1 MENTTYLIKTVTVV
15 AGDPQ
20 SVKAQ
25 VPNNKVAPVSWEKL
39 HEIVEMYFNEIKK
52 VYGIFGFKKMV
63 VTLEY
68 VDVNEP
74 NHIRAIDF
82 GFDKEGD
89 VYCS

>member
-1 MENTTYLIKTVTVV
+1 MENTTYLIKNVNVV
-15 AGDPQ
+15 AEDPQ
-20 SVKAQ
+20 TINVKK
-25 VPNNKVAPVSWEKL
+25 PNIKIEPVSWEKL

-52 VYGIFGFKKMV
+52 VYGIFGFKKIV
-63 VTLEY
+63 VTIEY

>member
-1 MENTTYLIKTVTVV
+1 M
-15 AGDPQ
+15 
-20 SVKAQ
+20 
-25 VPNNKVAPVSWEKL
+25 L
-39 HEIVEMYFNEIKK
+39 HEIVEMYFNEIQKI
-52 VYGIFGFKKMV
+52 YGVFGFKKMV